1 MPVNG
6 NFSDKDRLA
15 DALNIQKY
23 ATGHYNEF
31 ACEAATPEVR
41 TCVMNI
47 LNEEHQLQQEL
58 QEKEYEAKAGGGVVA
73 ATVNGKHDLIALTIS
88 PDVVDPDDAEMLA
101 DLVMAA
107 INEANRNAA
116 KDAEEKM
123 GAVTGGM
130 NIPGMF

>member
-41 TCVMNI
+41 TCVMSI

-58 QEKEYEAKAGGGVVA
+58 FDEMHSRGWYPTEPADDNKLNGVKNKFS
-73 ATVNGKHDLIALTIS
+73 T
-88 PDVVDPDDAEMLA
+88 
-101 DLVMAA
+101 MA
-107 INEANRNAA
+107 
-116 KDAEEKM
+116 
-123 GAVTGGM
+123 
-130 NIPGMF
+130 

>member
-58 QEKEYEAKAGGGVVA
+58 FDEMHNRGWYPTEC
-73 ATVNGKHDLIALTIS
+73 
-88 PDVVDPDDAEMLA
+88 AEEQKLKQ
-101 DLVMAA
+101 
-107 INEANRNAA
+107 A
-116 KDAEEKM
+116 KDQFCCGK
-123 GAVTGGM
+123 
-130 NIPGMF
+130 